1 MNILLSTTAYQ
12 SKPTGMEIKDMR
24 FKAYDIDITEFVD
37 RIKEG
42 YTFTAMMKDNWRSQE
57 NFLYTELL
65 VYDID
70 HSDIP
75 MNEYLDNLAVKPTV
89 SYTSPSN
96 CEGDY
101 RYRLVYC
108 LNEPIYDTNDYY
120 QYARS
125 FQEQMKMSHVDYHSY
140 EAEHYWN
147 GSYNCTIITYD
158 SVLDVKSISVNKAY
172 NRTTSKSAS
181 KTYMENIGHI
191 SLSCTFI
198 KDFYLLHRKD
208 FLEKYHN
215 DYENLEKTPIELD
228 DETPIIKYPSN
239 YYEIYR
245 PWQKINGE
253 TRKIKD
259 GEGRRKSLFKNG
271 IVRRKINP
279 SITFEN
285 MLYNLTWEFEHYYLN
300 DGNVIDKKSI
310 LEITKNVMK
319 VEIYESNLGKP
330 RYKSFV
336 NPLYCAK
343 YGMAPKQVM
352 GNMINKKQYIGEFYD
367 ASLKDQQ
374 NIEVMKDFG
383 LDISLRTLQTWKKEN
398 GITRYKN
405 NKTLGD

>member
-12 SKPTGMEIKDMR
+12 SKPTDKEIKDMR
-24 FKAYDIDITEFVD
+24 FKACDICIKEFVN

-42 YTFTAMMKDNWRSQE
+42 YTFTAMMKDNWRSKD

-101 RYRLVYC
+101 RYRLVYQ
-108 LNEPIYDTNDYY
+108 LNEPIYDTNEYY
-120 QYARS
+120 QYSRS
-125 FQEQMKMSHVDYHSY
+125 FEEQIKMSHVDSHSY

-147 GSYNCTIITYD
+147 GSYNCTVCTYD
-158 SVLDVKSISVNKAY
+158 NVLDIKTISVNKTY
-172 NRTTSKSAS
+172 NRQTSKSAS
-181 KTYMENIGHI
+181 KTYMVNIGHI

-198 KDFYLLHRKD
+198 KDFFLLHRKD

-215 DYENLEKTPIELD
+215 DYENLEKTPIKLD

-245 PWQKINGE
+245 PWKKVNGE
-253 TRKIKD
+253 TRKIRD
-259 GEGRRKSLFKNG
+259 GEGRRNSLYKNG

-300 DGNVIDKKSI
+300 DGNVIDKRVI
-310 LEITKNVMK
+310 FEITKKVMK
-319 VEIYESNLGKP
+319 AEIYESNLGRP

-336 NPLYCAK
+336 NPEYCAK
-343 YGMAPKQVM
+343 YGMTPKQVM
-352 GNMINKKQYIGEFYD
+352 GNVRNKKQYIGEFYD
-367 ASLKDQQ
+367 TTLKDQQ
-374 NIEVMKDFG
+374 NIKVMKYFG
-383 LDISLRTLQTWKKEN
+383 LDVSLRTLQTWKKEN
-398 GITRYKN
+398 GITKYKT
-405 NKTLGD
+405 KAK